1 MLSTRPLLLTALF
14 LSVTSSLSARSGS
27 EERYVEASDLTL
39 VGKMMP
45 TANPYHRVDPAVYQ
59 GFTELESLEVR
70 SSAGMAVAFMT
81 DSPTITVEAVFG
93 EERKASYTMLQASRG
108 YDLYVKAGNEWKW
121 AAAGALTPDEKDIPF
136 TLISGM
142 DRTRKECLL
151 YLPMFTELLS
161 CRIGVEKDS
170 TIEPA
175 PDPFRHRVV
184 FYGSSFTQGT
194 GTARSGIAYPLQ
206 FERSTGIQAV
216 SLGMG
221 ARCLMQDYVAAV
233 LADVEADAFVFDTFS
248 NPPVEM
254 IEERLFPF
262 IESIRKAHPGVPLIF
277 QQTILTEGSAFCPE
291 RRKNEMARMAR
302 VEKLMKT
309 AVSRYD
315 DVFFIH
321 PDPSGSPYAATP
333 DGLHPDDAGYCR
345 WAGSIGKPV
354 LKILKKYNLN

>member
-1 MLSTRPLLLTALF
+1 MLLTRPLLVATLL
-14 LSVTSSLSARSGS
+14 LSITSSFSARGG
-27 EERYVEASDLTL
+27 EGMMYVDASDLTL

-45 TANPYHRVDPAVYQ
+45 TSNPYHRVDTTVYK

-81 DSPTITVEAVFG
+81 DSPSITVDAVFG

-108 YDLYVKAGNEWKW
+108 YDLYVKTGNGWKW
-121 AAAGALTPDEKDIPF
+121 VAAGALAPSEKDIPCNIIAG
-136 TLISGM
+136 L
-142 DRTRKECLL
+142 DRTRKEFLL

-161 CRIGVEKDS
+161 CRIGVERGS
-170 TIEPA
+170 SIEPA
-175 PDPFRHRVV
+175 PNPFRHRVV

-194 GTARSGIAYPLQ
+194 GTARSGMAYPLQ
-206 FERSTGIQAV
+206 FERSTGIQAI

-233 LADVEADAFVFDTFS
+233 LCDVEADAFVFDTFS

-262 IESIRKAHPGVPLIF
+262 IESIRDAHPGVPLIF
-277 QQTILTEGSAFCPE
+277 QQTILTEGTAFCPE
-291 RRKNEMARMAR
+291 RRRNEMARMAR
-302 VEKLMKT
+302 VEELMKT
-309 AVSRYD
+309 AVSRYE

-321 PDPSGSPYAATP
+321 PDPSGSPYAATS

-345 WAGSIGKPV
+345 WAESIRKPI
-354 LKILKKYNLN
+354 LKILKKYYLN

>member
-1 MLSTRPLLLTALF
+1 MLLTRPLLLTAIF
-14 LSVTSSLSARSGS
+14 FSVTLPLSPRDGLGDK
-27 EERYVEASDLTL
+27 YVEASDLTL

-45 TANPYHRVDPAVYQ
+45 TANPYHRVDTTVYK

-70 SSAGMAVAFMT
+70 SPAGMAVAFIT
-81 DSPTITVEAVFG
+81 DSPSITVESVFG
-93 EERKASYTMLQASRG
+93 DERKASYTMLQASRG
-108 YDLYVKAGNEWKW
+108 YDLYVKVADAWKW
-121 AAAGALTPDEKDIPF
+121 AASGALTPDEKDCPCN
-136 TLISGM
+136 LISGL
-142 DRTRKECLL
+142 DRTRKEFLL

-161 CRIGVEKDS
+161 CRIGVERGS
-170 TIEPA
+170 SIEPS

-194 GTARSGIAYPLQ
+194 GTARSGMAYPLQ
-206 FERSTGIQAV
+206 FERRTGIQAI

-254 IEERLFPF
+254 IEDRLFPF
-262 IESIRKAHPGVPLIF
+262 IERIREAHPGVPLIF
-277 QQTILTEGSAFCPE
+277 QQTILTEGSAFSPE
-291 RRKNEMARMAR
+291 RRRNELARMAR
-302 VEKLMKT
+302 VEQLMKT

-345 WAGSIGKPV
+345 WAESIRKPI
-354 LKILKKYNLN
+354 LKILKKYNID